1 VHELSIA
8 ESIIAGVLREREEQ
22 GLSAVSEIG
31 IRIGALSGVFP
42 DALLFGYE
50 ALSADSE
57 LAGVP
62 LKIENVPAQ
71 GTCRSCRAL
80 VTFSAPP
87 FICQECGGGIV
98 DLESGQE
105 LEIAYIEGVR
115 AVNPGEAGEGKI

>member
-1 VHELSIA
+1 MHELSIA
-8 ESIIAGVLREREEQ
+8 ESIIAGVSREKKQQ
-22 GLSAVSEIG
+22 GLSSVSEIG
-31 IRIGALSGVFP
+31 VRIGVLSGVFP

-57 LAGVP
+57 WAGVP

-71 GTCRSCRAL
+71 GTCRSCRAF
-80 VTFSAPP
+80 VTLSAPP
-87 FICQECGGGIV
+87 FLCQECGVGIV

-115 AVNPGEAGEGKI
+115 NSNPGKAAEGEI

>member
-1 VHELSIA
+1 MHELSIA
-8 ESIIAGVLREREEQ
+8 ESIIAGVSREKKQQ
-22 GLSAVSEIG
+22 GLSSVSEIG
-31 IRIGALSGVFP
+31 VRIGVLSGVFP

-71 GTCRSCRAL
+71 GTCRSCRAF
-80 VTFSAPP
+80 VTLSAPP
-87 FICQECGGGIV
+87 FLCQECGVGIV

-105 LEIAYIEGVR
+105 LEIAYIDGVR
-115 AVNPGEAGEGKI
+115 NSNPVKAAEGEI

>member
-8 ESIIAGVLREREEQ
+8 ESIIAGVSREKKQQ
-22 GLSAVSEIG
+22 GLSSVSEIG
-31 IRIGALSGVFP
+31 VRIGVLSGVFP

-57 LAGVP
+57 WAGVP

-71 GTCRSCRAL
+71 GTCRSCRAF
-80 VTFSAPP
+80 VTLSAPP
-87 FICQECGGGIV
+87 FLCQECGVGIV

-115 AVNPGEAGEGKI
+115 NSNPGKAAEGEI

>member
-71 GTCRSCRAL
+71 GTCRSCRAF
-80 VTFSAPP
+80 VTLSAPP
-87 FICQECGGGIV
+87 FLCQECGVGTI
-98 DLESGQE
+98 DLERGQE

-115 AVNPGEAGEGKI
+115 NSSLGRAGEGKI